1 MQYICCWQVQC
12 QHQGS
17 MVSTDCSWKMNA
29 MYGTLYKHL
38 IERGLNAT
46 ASRETKFLLLIRNL
60 KPRPSISSHRDFL
73 PKFISLHYHT
83 TLEDVLGVQRSRQ
96 SCLFGQLFF
105 RQNGMTFKKP
115 TKIIKIQWKATVF
128 WDIFRVGSIL
138 AGKQRP
144 KPIRWTKVDQTASFD
159 TQVIPRGGIIVEISW
174 FLHFFLRFLTC
185 GAT

>member
-96 SCLFGQLFF
+96 AQENVICLFGPLFF
-105 RQNGMTFKKP
+105 SSNSMTFKKP
-115 TKIIKIQWKATVF
+115 EKLSKSSEKLLFF
-128 WDIFRVGSIL
+128 WCFQSL
-138 AGKQRP
+138 FNFSWKQRF
-144 KPIRWTKVDQTASFD
+144 KPIRWT
-159 TQVIPRGGIIVEISW
+159 
-174 FLHFFLRFLTC
+174 
-185 GAT
+185 